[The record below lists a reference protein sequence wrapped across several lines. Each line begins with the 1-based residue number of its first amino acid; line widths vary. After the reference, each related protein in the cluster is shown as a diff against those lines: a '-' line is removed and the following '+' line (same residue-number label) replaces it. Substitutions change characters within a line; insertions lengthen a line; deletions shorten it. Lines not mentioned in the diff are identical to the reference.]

1 MTRHTRNKQMEK
13 STKGK
18 FGRSFFT
25 GEKLG
30 IRNIPIA
37 RFNLIE
43 LNLDKSFR
51 WESGFEV
58 ESAPNHANYRQQKTF
73 GLGRFG
79 PLKPFYIY
87 TFAQVSFR
95 RRGEDTRTYISHQA
109 NGRVKVE
116 EVYTGPEIEWGMRHV

>member
-13 STKGK
+13 ATKGK

-58 ESAPNHANYRQQKTF
+58 ESVHHKGNYRQQKSF
-73 GLGRFG
+73 GLGKFN
-79 PLKPFYIY
+79 PFYIY
-87 TFAQVSFR
+87 TFAQVSFIR
-95 RRGEDTRTYISHQA
+95 KGTSEKTRVYVSHQA

-116 EVYTGPEIEWGMRHV
+116 EVITESWWNNEQ